1 MRVVPKVYVPH
12 PKYPTVS
19 ITGSKCDLKCDYCR
33 GLVLKTMVQIESPE
47 KLLPFCKRLKERG
60 GIGCLLS
67 GGFNKEGK
75 LPFEPYIE
83 VIRCVKRELDLMLS
97 MHPGILNK
105 DETVQLRDSGIDI
118 AEFYVVL
125 SENVLRNVMHTK
137 LSKDDVLRALDIIYT
152 YGPCYV
158 SPHIT
163 VGSDYGK
170 ISWEYDAIDVLK
182 DYDPYVLIFL
192 ILVPMGGTPMAH
204 VKPPSISDLLSLF
217 ATARKKL
224 ENTEL
229 TLGCMRVR
237 GKYTQTLES
246 ELMRRGLV
254 DRIAVPY
261 TSIPEP
267 TINTCC
273 SLPDSIALKYIQK

>member
-1 MRVVPKVYVPH
+1 MPKAYIPH

-19 ITGSKCDLKCDYCR
+19 ITGSRCALKCDYCR
-33 GLVLKTMVQIESPE
+33 GLVLRTMVQIDSPDRF
-47 KLLPFCKRLKERG
+47 LSFCKKLKERG

-83 VIRCVKRELDLMLS
+83 AIKYAKNELGLTLS
-97 MHPGILNK
+97 IHPGILNR
-105 DETVQLRDSGIDI
+105 DEVIQLRDSEIDI
-118 AEFYVVL
+118 AEFYLIL
-125 SENVLRNVMHTK
+125 SDNVLKNVMHTK
-137 LSKDDVLRALDIIYT
+137 LSKSDVLKALDIIYT
-152 YGPCYV
+152 YGPRYV

-170 ISWEYDAIDVLK
+170 ISWEYDAVDALK

-192 ILVPMGGTPMAH
+192 ILVPIEGTPMAH
-204 VKPPSISDLLSLF
+204 VKPPSINDLLNLF

-229 TLGCMRVR
+229 VLGCMRVR

-246 ELMRRGLV
+246 ELIHNGLV
-254 DRIAVPY
+254 DRIAIPY
-261 TSIPEP
+261 TQTSEQI
-267 TINTCC
+267 INACC
-273 SLPDSIALKYIQK
+273 SFPDELALMFKK